1 MNKAA
6 LLLAGSIPVVTYI
19 IHVGQ
24 WNDGTFTARG
34 AGMVTAS
41 GRGSLTPRTFFE
53 TTIESLV
60 DRGAGVNAPSWQER
74 IILTDAINAPNG
86 IRITRLD
93 TGFSSVLPPLDGT
106 TSARFQKNG
115 VTSPL
120 FSKADVGTAF
130 SLTIEKA

>member
-1 MNKAA
+1 MNQKE
-6 LLLAGSIPVVTYI
+6 LLLQKIPLGTYVI
-19 IHVGQ
+19 SVGQ
-24 WNDGTFTARG
+24 WDDGTFTARG

-60 DRGAGVNAPSWQER
+60 DRGARVNAPSWQER

-93 TGFSSVLPPLDGT
+93 TGFSSVIPSLDGT
-106 TSARFQKNG
+106 TSHRFQKND

-120 FSKADVGTAF
+120 FTKSDVGKTF